1 MAMGVGRSTD
11 ICAAPVTSSL
21 FHNQP
26 KSTPRPKRPLLGR
39 GWRANPRTTVVVERS
54 VTLDCGVI
62 ASIREPCDENV
73 IHVGA
78 ASTPCA
84 RSSGKWVLAATI
96 LGSSMAF
103 IDGTVVNVA
112 LPALQTSLNASLAD
126 VQWVIEAYSLLLA
139 ALLLVGGSLG
149 DRYGRRRIFVIG
161 VVIFSA
167 ASAGCGLAGNVHQLI
182 IARAVQGFGA
192 ALLVPGSLAIISSAF
207 REEDRGRAIGT
218 WSGFSAITAA
228 IGPVLGGWLIDHLSW
243 RAVFFINIP
252 LAIVVILI
260 AIRHVPE
267 SIGNAK
273 GRLDWWGAVL
283 TTASLGTLV
292 FALIESSRL
301 TFAHPVVT
309 VSLVA
314 SGGCFIGLILLERRR
329 RDPMLPMELFQ
340 SRTFT
345 GANLLTLFLYGALGG
360 TLFFFPLNLIQV
372 QRYSPTQAGAALLP
386 LILIIFLLSRWSG
399 GLVHRYGA
407 KIPLVIG
414 PLIAAVGFALFII
427 PSLGGSYWS
436 TFFPAV
442 VVLGIGMAVSV
453 APLTTTVMNAVAQER
468 AGIASGVNNAVSR
481 VAGLL
486 AIAVFGIVMLQSF
499 NHALDARLANL
510 SLPPATQAS
519 LDVERAKLGGADV
532 SRSPAEL
539 RASLRAAIDRSFVDA
554 FRRVMLIGAVLAFAS
569 AIAAWALIDARPA
582 ALRAEH

>member
-1 MAMGVGRSTD
+1 
-11 ICAAPVTSSL
+11 VT
-21 FHNQP
+21 
-26 KSTPRPKRPLLGR
+26 
-39 GWRANPRTTVVVERS
+39 
-54 VTLDCGVI
+54 
-62 ASIREPCDENV
+62 ASIREPCDENI
-73 IHVGA
+73 IHLGT

-112 LPALQTSLNASLAD
+112 LPTLQADLNAGLAD

-149 DRYGRRRIFVIG
+149 DHYGRRRIFVIG
-161 VVIFSA
+161 VAIFAA
-167 ASAGCGLAGNVHQLI
+167 ASTWCGLAGGIHQLI

-207 REEDRGRAIGT
+207 RAEERGHAIGT

-228 IGPVLGGWLIDHLSW
+228 IGPVLGGWLIDHVSW

-252 LAIVVILI
+252 LAIIVIGI

-267 SIGNAK
+267 SIGSAR
-273 GRLDWWGAVL
+273 GRLDWWGAAL
-283 TTASLGTLV
+283 TTVGLGTLV
-292 FALIESSRL
+292 FALIESSRF
-301 TFAHPVVT
+301 TFAHAVVI
-309 VSLVA
+309 VSLFVSGLCFVA
-314 SGGCFIGLILLERRR
+314 FLFLERRR

-360 TLFFFPLNLIQV
+360 TLFFFPMNLIQV

-386 LILIIFLLSRWSG
+386 LILLIFLLSRWSG

-407 KIPLVIG
+407 KSPLVIG
-414 PLIAAVGFALFII
+414 PLIAAAGFALFII
-427 PSLGGSYWS
+427 PSLGGSYWK

-468 AGIASGVNNAVSR
+468 VGVASGVNNAVSR
-481 VAGLL
+481 IAGLL
-486 AIAVFGIVMLQSF
+486 AIAVLGIVMLQSF
-499 NHALDARLANL
+499 NHALDARLADLN
-510 SLPPATQAS
+510 LPPAAQKSFEA
-519 LDVERAKLGGADV
+519 ERAKLAGADV
-532 SRSPAEL
+532 SHTPPEVRTQL
-539 RASLRAAIDRSFVDA
+539 REAIDRSFVDA
-554 FRRVMLIGAVLAFAS
+554 FRCVMLIGAALAFAS
-569 AIAAWALIDARPA
+569 AIAAWTLIDAKPT
-582 ALRAEH
+582 ALPAEH